1 MFNKTNID
9 NLDMLYSLYYS
20 QLSRSKFSPTY
31 VEIRILEHHLESI
44 KSYIL
49 TFLIEI
55 RKKIDDEKN
64 KYTESYLTWNTEYYK
79 KDASDKEK
87 ILNDFENKI
96 KDILPEHLLGFDL
109 SKTDSVLDTLYPD
122 ILPKSQFR
130 EILRKQWE
138 LIKEKHD

>member
-1 MFNKTNID
+1 MFDKK
-9 NLDMLYSLYYS
+9 LDMLYSLYYS
-20 QLSRSKFSPTY
+20 QLIRYKFSPTY
-31 VEIRILEHHLESI
+31 VENKILEHHLESI

-55 RKKIDDEKN
+55 RKKIDNEKN
-64 KYTESYLTWNTEYYK
+64 KYTESYLTWNIEYYK

-96 KDILPEHLLGFDL
+96 KDILPEHLLGVDL

-130 EILRKQWE
+130 EILRNQWE

>member
-1 MFNKTNID
+1 MFNKKNID

-20 QLSRSKFSPTY
+20 QLIRSKFSPTY
-31 VEIRILEHHLESI
+31 VENRILEHHLESI